1 MSSSSDEE
9 DDLQY
14 WQDQRRKAK
23 EASLSCA
30 RQNNGSID
38 HRHPRK
44 PLAKHQIA
52 VEQRKVAHKEIRGR
66 LHEKGVH
73 PVVNKENVHRGTE
86 IEQKVAGRG
95 TSTKL
100 DKEQPSLMKTHEVL
114 KAERKHDVKQ
124 AWVEEL
130 PVNKEEKAH
139 QDNSIPEKKGTKKDY
154 SPTQVKTPPSPT
166 KTEPKT
172 LNNKIAPSKREN
184 LSSVDSRG
192 KNDLVSPRNDVVKKA
207 SVKRKQVLTEEEKAK
222 RQRLQRSLKNLKPE
236 LSSHGHHPA
245 APVTPV
251 IFHEVNTI

>member
-30 RQNNGSID
+30 RQNNSSVD
-38 HRHPRK
+38 QRQPRK
-44 PLAKHQIA
+44 PLAKHQNA
-52 VEQRKVAHKEIRGR
+52 VEQRKVALKEIHGR

-73 PVVNKENVHRGTE
+73 PVVNKENVHGVTE

-100 DKEQPSLMKTHEVL
+100 ENEQLSLTKTHEVL
-114 KAERKHDVKQ
+114 KAERMHAIKQ
-124 AWVEEL
+124 AWVDES
-130 PVNKEEKAH
+130 PVSREEKPH
-139 QDNSIPEKKGTKKDY
+139 QDNSILEKKMTKKDY
-154 SPTQVKTPPSPT
+154 SPAQVKTPPSPI
-166 KTEPKT
+166 KSEPTT
-172 LNNKIAPSKREN
+172 LNSKIAPSKREN

-222 RQRLQRSLKNLKPE
+222 RQRLHRSLQNLKPQ